1 MSLES
6 LFFDSSKRTI
16 EQVVQM
22 VQEHPH
28 LFDEIVALA
37 LKEKPQVSNRAS
49 RVISETS
56 QKNPEMIRPWL
67 PLLIEKLQ
75 NIKTDGVKMNVLKI
89 FTFQPYPLNDE
100 HLSKLVSLC
109 FEYIYS
115 GLEKPAVKAYSLDI
129 LFKAARQEPGLTPE
143 LVARIN
149 SRLPEESA
157 SFNTRGKKIIHRLH
171 RK

>member
-22 VQEHPH
+22 VQQHPH
-28 LFDEIVALA
+28 LFDEIVTLA
-37 LKEKPQVSNRAS
+37 LQEKPQVSNRAS
-49 RVISETS
+49 RVISVTS
-56 QKNPEMIRPWL
+56 QKHPEMIRPWL

-89 FTFQPYPLNDE
+89 FTFQPYPLDE
-100 HLSKLVSLC
+100 EQLGKLVSLC

-129 LFKAARQEPGLTPE
+129 LFMAARQEPGLIPE

-149 SRLPEESA
+149 SRLPEEST
-157 SFNTRGKKIIHRLH
+157 SFNTRGRKIIHQLLL
-171 RK
+171 K